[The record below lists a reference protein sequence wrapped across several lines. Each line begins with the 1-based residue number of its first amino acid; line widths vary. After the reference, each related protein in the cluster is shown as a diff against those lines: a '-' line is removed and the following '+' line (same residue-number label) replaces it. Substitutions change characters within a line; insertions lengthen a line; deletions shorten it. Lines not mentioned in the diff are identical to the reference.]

1 MEVKMSWEKNVRE
14 TEPYVVG
21 EQPKEIGRA
30 HV

>member
-1 MEVKMSWEKNVRE
+1 MSKYIDSAYSALKE
-14 TEPYVVG
+14 YVPG